1 MHITTIRRAT
11 RSSLH
16 SFTLIAVLALFGAC
30 TSSQL
35 EPGELGVEP
44 SVTTLRI
51 ENNSWDR
58 ITVYAVTGGGQRI
71 SLGHVDANDSKT
83 FSSKAIRSLSP
94 GSGTYLIARPLAGDP
109 FRSDT
114 FTLPMS
120 GQVVW
125 TVHNQRSLSRLVIR

>member
-1 MHITTIRRAT
+1 MIRRAT

-16 SFTLIAVLALFGAC
+16 TFTLFAALALLGAC
-30 TSSQL
+30 ASSQL
-35 EPGELGVEP
+35 EPDELGVEP

-58 ITVYAVTGGGQRI
+58 ITVYAVTGAGQRI
-71 SLGHVDANDSKT
+71 SLGPVDANDSKT
-83 FSSKAIRSLSP
+83 FSSRVFRSLAR
-94 GSGTYLIARPLAGDP
+94 GSGTYLIARPLAGNP

-114 FTLPMS
+114 FTLPVS

-125 TVHNQRSLSRLVIR
+125 TVHNQRSLSSLVIR